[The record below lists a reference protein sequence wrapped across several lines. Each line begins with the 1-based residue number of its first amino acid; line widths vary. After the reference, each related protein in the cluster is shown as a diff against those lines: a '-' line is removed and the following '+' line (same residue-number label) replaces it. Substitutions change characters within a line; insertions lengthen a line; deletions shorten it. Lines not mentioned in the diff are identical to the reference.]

1 MKEGFIAIIPAKG
14 FSDALKQ
21 KNLQDWGGAPLFW
34 ESVRYARAEGV
45 FPVVVTRDPLIHSYA
60 ESHGCDVVVEG
71 KGEGMIQ
78 CIQEAMKHY
87 PVSRYVL
94 LQPTSPLRQP
104 GLLSRILKI
113 PRSCVFTAERVKVV
127 GILDGEGTVFQ
138 GPRESASRFL
148 WRFDGNMLTGTRD
161 LVNQGILLPDD
172 AHPVE
177 QRLPYTL
184 QIDYLEDLNIMRK
197 IYESM
202 YYWK

>member
-1 MKEGFIAIIPAKG
+1 MRKELIAIIPAKG

-45 FPVVVTRDPLIHSYA
+45 FPVVVTRDPLIYSYA
-60 ESHGCDVVVEG
+60 KSHGCDVVVEG
-71 KGEGMIQ
+71 EKGGMIQ
-78 CIQEAMKHY
+78 CIQEPMRHY
-87 PVSRYVL
+87 PANQYVL

-104 GLLSRILKI
+104 GLLSQILKI

-127 GILDGEGTVFQ
+127 GVLDGEGTVFQ

-148 WRFDGNMLTGTRD
+148 WKFDGNMLIGTRD
-161 LVNQGILLPDD
+161 LIGQGILLSDD
-172 AHPVE
+172 AYPVE

-184 QIDYLEDLNIMRK
+184 QIDYPEDLNIMRK

>member
-1 MKEGFIAIIPAKG
+1 M
-14 FSDALKQ
+14 
-21 KNLQDWGGAPLFW
+21 FW

-45 FPVVVTRDPLIHSYA
+45 FPVVVTRDPLIHFYA
-60 ESHGCDVVVEG
+60 ESHGCDVVVEE
-71 KGEGMIQ
+71 GEGMIQ
-78 CIQEAMKHY
+78 CIQESMKHY
-87 PVSRYVL
+87 PANRYVL

-104 GLLSRILKI
+104 GLLSQILKI

-127 GILDGEGTVFQ
+127 GVLDGEGTVFQ

-161 LVNQGILLPDD
+161 LIGQGILLPDD
-172 AHPVE
+172 AYPVE

-184 QIDYLEDLNIMRK
+184 QIDYLEDLNVMRK